1 MRFVIVTGVSGAGKS
16 TVLKMLEDASG
27 ITLSGSPTQKV
38 SGEIL
43 DGLTEVE
50 HTRPM
55 LSAAKTKS
63 VDEIVRFISS
73 HAALV
78 SWKLGV

>member
-1 MRFVIVTGVSGAGKS
+1 MTDREYDALYDE
-16 TVLKMLEDASG
+16 LKMLEDASG

-63 VDEIVRFISS
+63 VDEIVRFIGS
-73 HAALV
+73 HAVLKGASV
-78 SWKLGV
+78 RM